1 MAIRHSPISS
11 GIKFAII
18 ELSFSI
24 SSQFNSRLVD
34 DTATT
39 LTSDEPA
46 PFELIFERMKIFD

>member
-24 SSQFNSRLVD
+24 SSQFSSRLVD

-46 PFELIFERMKIFD
+46 PFELI